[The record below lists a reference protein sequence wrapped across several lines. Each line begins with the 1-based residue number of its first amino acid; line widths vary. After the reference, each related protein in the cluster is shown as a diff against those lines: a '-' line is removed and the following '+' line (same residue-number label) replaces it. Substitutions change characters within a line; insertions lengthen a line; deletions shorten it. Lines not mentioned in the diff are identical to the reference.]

1 MEPHDVLSKEDRTET
16 INVMFQDW
24 CDADL
29 NITKST
35 VYENDDG
42 RWPSLR
48 EYQCTKCGRVIK
60 VTSLGPD
67 D

>member
-1 MEPHDVLSKEDRTET
+1 MEPHDILTKEHRTDD

-29 NITKST
+29 KVTKST
-35 VYENDDG
+35 YLQDENG
-42 RWPSLR
+42 RWPFLR

>member
-1 MEPHDVLSKEDRTET
+1 MEPNDDIVKEDRTKN

-29 NITKST
+29 KITKST
-35 VYENDDG
+35 VYEDGNG

-48 EYQCTKCGRVIK
+48 EYQCTKCDRVIK
-60 VTSLGPD
+60 VVSLGPND
-67 D
+67 

>member
-1 MEPHDVLSKEDRTET
+1 MEPRDILSKEDRTET

-29 NITKST
+29 NVTKST
-35 VYENDDG
+35 VYEDDDG

-48 EYQCTKCGRVIK
+48 EY
-60 VTSLGPD
+60 
-67 D
+67 